1 MAVRDWFGGGILM
14 GLFND
19 TVTLYQKQAEGYKIT
34 VLKGV
39 QWSDVVDK
47 TIVNGKLTLT
57 KSANITIPE
66 DKISEVDLASY
77 TEEDAIFFGEIQEGV
92 TDEKGSRL
100 SDLLKAFPKSG
111 IIRTVNDN
119 TNRDRLKNIKVVIY

>member
-66 DKISEVDLASY
+66 NKISEVDLASY
-77 TEEDAIFFGEIQEGV
+77 TEEDAIFFGEIQEEV

>member
-34 VLKGV
+34 VLAGV

-57 KSANITIPE
+57 KSARITIPE
-66 DKISEVDLASY
+66 NKLSEVDLARY
-77 TEEDAIFFGEIQEGV
+77 TEEDAIFFGEIQEEI

-111 IIRTVNDN
+111 IIRSVNDN
-119 TNRDRLKNIKVVIY
+119 SNRDRLKNIKVVIY

>member
-1 MAVRDWFGGGILM
+1 M

-34 VLKGV
+34 VLRGV

-66 DKISEVDLASY
+66 NKISEVDLASY
-77 TEEDAIFFGEIQEGV
+77 TEEDAIFFGEIQEEV
-92 TDEKGSRL
+92 TDVKGSRL
-100 SDLLKAFPKSG
+100 SDLLKALPKSG

>member
-57 KSANITIPE
+57 KSASITIPE
-66 DKISEVDLASY
+66 NKISEVDLASY
-77 TEEDAIFFGEIQEGV
+77 TEEDAIFFGEIQEEV
-92 TDEKGSRL
+92 TDGKGSRL

>member
-1 MAVRDWFGGGILM
+1 MDVRDWFGGGILM

-34 VLKGV
+34 VLEGV

-57 KSANITIPE
+57 KSASITIPE
-66 DKISEVDLASY
+66 NKISEVDLASY
-77 TEEDAIFFGEIQEGV
+77 TEEDAIFFGEIQEEV

-119 TNRDRLKNIKVVIY
+119 SNRDRLKNIKVVIY

>member
-1 MAVRDWFGGGILM
+1 M

-34 VLKGV
+34 VLRGV

-47 TIVNGKLTLT
+47 TIVNGKLALT

-66 DKISEVDLASY
+66 NKISEVDLASY
-77 TEEDAIFFGEIQEGV
+77 TEEDAIFFGEIQEEV
-92 TDEKGSRL
+92 TDVKGSRL

>member
-19 TVTLYQKQAEGYKIT
+19 TVTLYQKQAEGYKTT
-34 VLKGV
+34 VLTGV

-66 DKISEVDLASY
+66 NKISEVDLARY
-77 TEEDAIFFGEIQEGV
+77 TEEDAIFFGEIQEEI
-92 TDEKGSRL
+92 TDEKGRRL

-111 IIRTVNDN
+111 IIRSVNDN
-119 TNRDRLKNIKVVIY
+119 SNRDRLKNIKVVIY

>member
-34 VLKGV
+34 VLEGV

-57 KSANITIPE
+57 KSASITIPE
-66 DKISEVDLASY
+66 NKISEVDLASY
-77 TEEDAIFFGEIQEGV
+77 TEEDAIFFGEIQEEV

-119 TNRDRLKNIKVVIY
+119 SNRDRLKNIKVVIY

>member
-77 TEEDAIFFGEIQEGV
+77 TEEDAIFFGEIQEEV

>member
-1 MAVRDWFGGGILM
+1 M